1 MTGKQNAVR
10 DARGAH
16 LTVIG
21 GGLAGL
27 VAAIEAADR
36 GASVRLVEAHDDVGG
51 RGRTTPPPHV
61 AHQGPH
67 VFYSDGPTWAWL
79 RDRSLLGKTAS
90 VPPASLARFGFR
102 SGGRLVRVPPVALT
116 RVLLDRKQAP
126 VDSSFTD
133 WASARWNAETAHV
146 AAAAAGVGVFHFDP
160 GELSAAFVQYR
171 LRRVFSLPPHAS
183 YITGGWTSLFGR
195 LTAEAGR
202 LGVAIET
209 GRRVTTLPEGI
220 VIIATSLDAARILLG
235 DESLA
240 WPSGAAALVDV
251 AVKKNRHDA
260 FVISDLDECG
270 WLERFTAADPS
281 LAPPEE
287 SLVQAQVPLRPGES
301 TASGISRVEELL
313 DLGLP
318 QWRDRLTWRRDS
330 IARGRTGAIDYPGRS
345 WRDRPAIDRGN
356 GIYLAGDQV
365 AAAGLLSEV
374 SFNSAMRAVDL
385 ALVRAT
391 KMAPA

>member
-1 MTGKQNAVR
+1 MTGKHE
-10 DARGAH
+10 ARGAAAGAH

-36 GASVRLVEAHDDVGG
+36 GASVRLVEAHADLGG
-51 RGRTTPPPHV
+51 RGRTTAAPYV

-79 RDRSLLGKTAS
+79 RDRSLLGRTAS
-90 VPPASLARFGFR
+90 VPASSLTRFHFR
-102 SGGRLVRVPPVALT
+102 SGGRLVRVPPVAFA
-116 RVLLDRKQAP
+116 RVLLARGHAP
-126 VDSSFTD
+126 VDISFTD
-133 WASARWNAETAHV
+133 WASARWNPQTARI

-160 GELSAAFVQYR
+160 GELSAAFVHDR

-183 YITGGWTSLFGR
+183 YIAGGWSSLFGR
-195 LTAEAGR
+195 LAVEAKR

-209 GRRVTTLPEGI
+209 GRRVSSLPEGMVI
-220 VIIATSLDAARILLG
+220 VATTLDSARTLLG
-235 DESLA
+235 DESLT

-251 AVKKNRHDA
+251 AVKRDRRDA

-270 WLERFTAADPS
+270 WLERFTAPDPS
-281 LAPPEE
+281 LAPVDE
-287 SLVQAQVPLRPGES
+287 SLVQAQVPLRAGES
-301 TASGISRVEELL
+301 TASGIARAEALL

-318 QWRDRLTWRRDS
+318 RWRDRLTWRRDS

-356 GIYLAGDQV
+356 GVYLAGDQV
-365 AAAGLLSEV
+365 AAPGLLSEV
-374 SFNSAMRAVDL
+374 SFNSAMQAVDL
-385 ALVRAT
+385 ALARAT

>member
-1 MTGKQNAVR
+1 MTGGQEAPKT
-10 DARGAH
+10 ARGAH

-36 GASVRLVEAHDDVGG
+36 GAFVRLVEAHDDLGG

-79 RDRSLLGKTAS
+79 RNRGLLGKTAS
-90 VPPASLARFGFR
+90 VPPSSLTRFHFR

-116 RVLLDRKQAP
+116 RVLLHREQAP
-126 VDSSFTD
+126 VDRSFTD
-133 WASARWNAETAHV
+133 WASDRWNAATARI
-146 AAAAAGVGVFHFDP
+146 AAAAAGVGVFHSDP

-171 LRRVFSLPPHAS
+171 LRRVFALPPHAS
-183 YITGGWTSLFGR
+183 YIAGGWSSLIGR
-195 LTAEAGR
+195 LAAEAER

-209 GRRVTTLPEGI
+209 GRRVSTLPDGLVI
-220 VIIATSLDAARILLG
+220 VATSLDAARALLG
-235 DESLA
+235 DESLT

-251 AVKKNRHDA
+251 AVRKDGRDA

-270 WLERFTAADPS
+270 WLERFTAPDPS
-281 LAPPEE
+281 LAPSGE
-287 SLVQAQVPLRPGES
+287 SLVQAQIPLRPDES
-301 TASGISRVEELL
+301 KASGIARVEALL

-318 QWRDRLTWRRDS
+318 QWRDRLTWRRDA

-356 GIYLAGDQV
+356 GVYLAGDQV

-374 SFNSAMRAVDL
+374 SFTSAMQAVDP
-385 ALVRAT
+385 ALMRAT